1 MEKVK
6 STIWSSS
13 FILLTLSVLFMA
25 ISFYFLIP
33 TLPLYISEELHADN
47 STVGIVIAMFT
58 ISALII
64 RPFGGYFLDR
74 LGRKMIFLVSF
85 VFMTIFFNL
94 YIIASTVLLM
104 AFFRF
109 VHGLAWGVTSTSG
122 ATLAV
127 DILPCEKRG
136 EGLGVYGLSM
146 PVAMSIGPLLGFYIL
161 HLTNYNI
168 LFISG
173 FVLSLVGLILAM
185 FIKFPA
191 YEKPKNPRGLSFHSL
206 IEVKSLPLS
215 FNVLFTSLP
224 YGGLVSF
231 VALYAAEVGVHN
243 AGLFFLI
250 FAAGI
255 AVSRIFAGR
264 IFDKFGPKNI
274 FLIGIILLIIGL
286 PILALVKNPVGFFA
300 AAAILGVGNG
310 IIFPVSQAMI
320 NNMVLI
326 TRRGVANS
334 TLFLAFDLGIG
345 SGMILTG
352 FLADKVS
359 LSNTFLISS
368 AICVLGLIYALF
380 FVFKHY
386 ENNKINI

>member
-1 MEKVK
+1 MNK
-6 STIWSSS
+6 SKTTIWSSS

-33 TLPLYISEELHADN
+33 TLPLYISQVLHADN
-47 STVGIVIAMFT
+47 STVGFVIAMFT

-74 LGRKMIFLVSF
+74 MGRKIIFIISF
-85 VFMTIFFNL
+85 LFMAIFFNL
-94 YIIASTVLLM
+94 YLVASTVVLM
-104 AFFRF
+104 AAFRF
-109 VHGLAWGVTSTSG
+109 LHGLAWGVTSTSG

-136 EGLGVYGLSM
+136 EGLGIYGLSM
-146 PVAMSIGPLLGFYIL
+146 PIAMSIGPLLGFYIL
-161 HLTNYNI
+161 HISNYDI

-173 FVLSLVGLILAM
+173 FVLCLIGLILTL
-185 FIKFPA
+185 FIKYPH
-191 YEKPKNPRGLSFHSL
+191 YEKPKKPRGLGFHSL

-215 FNVLFTSLP
+215 INVLFTSLP

-231 VALYAAEVGVHN
+231 VALYASEAGVKN
-243 AGLFFLI
+243 AGMFFLI
-250 FAAGI
+250 FAGGI
-255 AVSRIFAGR
+255 AISRIFAGK
-264 IFDKFGPKNI
+264 IFDKFGPKNL
-274 FLIGIILLIIGL
+274 FLSGIVLLIIGL
-286 PILALVKNPVGFFA
+286 PILALVKNPYGFFVSS
-300 AAAILGVGNG
+300 AILGIGNG

-326 TRRGVANS
+326 NRRGVANS

-352 FLADKVS
+352 FLADKIS
-359 LSNTFLISS
+359 LSNTFLLSS

-386 ENNKINI
+386 ENNKINV